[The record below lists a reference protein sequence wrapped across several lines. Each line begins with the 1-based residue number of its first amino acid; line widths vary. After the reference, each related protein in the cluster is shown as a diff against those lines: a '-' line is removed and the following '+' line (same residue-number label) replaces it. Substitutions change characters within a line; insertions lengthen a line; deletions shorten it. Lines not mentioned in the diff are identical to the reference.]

1 MGKVIEILTIFSDTI
16 GVVSYVIELFQS
28 FSHVALPEVGVSTM
42 VLEPN
47 SLHLVNVDLTTV

>member
-16 GVVSYVIELFQS
+16 GVVSDVIELFQS

>member
-1 MGKVIEILTIFSDTI
+1 MSKVIEILTIISDAV
-16 GVVSYVIELFQS
+16 GVMSDVIELFEG

-47 SLHLVNVDLTTV
+47 GLHLVNVDLPTI

>member
-1 MGKVIEILTIFSDTI
+1 VGKVIEILTIFSDTI
-16 GVVSYVIELFQS
+16 GVVSDVIELFQS
-28 FSHVALPEVGVSTM
+28 FSHVTLPEVGVSAM